1 MYATRSTARPS
12 STVASERAL
21 RQLYRWALVLVAA
34 LAVMVALSRVAQG
47 GEAAATV
54 VVQPGDTLWTI
65 AAERYPG
72 DDPRARIDEI
82 ERLNNL
88 VILVTRQ
95 GCHLCEDALRLLQE
109 LGIQP
114 DLADVDADDE
124 LHRLY
129 DFRVPV
135 VLIDGA
141 VVAEGRITREQ
152 LVMALGSKGTGKGAA

>member
-1 MYATRSTARPS
+1 MSTEKPHD
-12 STVASERAL
+12 
-21 RQLYRWALVLVAA
+21 
-34 LAVMVALSRVAQG
+34 RVA
-47 GEAAATV
+47 V
-54 VVQPGDTLWTI
+54 K
-65 AAERYPG
+65 
-72 DDPRARIDEI
+72 
-82 ERLNNL
+82 